1 MSKTILSFLDK
12 HAPALVAFKDE
23 TQLRFNN
30 EFIVQ
35 SEYDLEL
42 QRRAEA
48 LIGKKIYE
56 LRRVSLNLLA
66 AKTEIKTKIISAK
79 ALNQEVDSDWLEDE
93 KVFENKINLLEKA
106 ISLKQQYQ
114 KQPTHEVERNII
126 DHGLLYASTPNEKTL
141 EKIRTKD
148 GIIELHKKGF
158 RRLFYR
164 NENGSLLTPYDM
176 KVFIGL
182 FRLWGI
188 NGKNIKFAFSF
199 SELADVI
206 YAEKSGGEYATI
218 EKSLNNLAATS
229 MIMEEYFS
237 PKTGK
242 RTRTVTHNPISNAIV
257 DAEKQSA
264 AIMFNQYL
272 HESLEAGY
280 VVHISMALYNDLASP
295 TSKSLYLTISNRL
308 QDQEYSMDI
317 DTLIAHI
324 GLHSNT
330 RSKAVVTIK
339 ESLQEL
345 KEYGF
350 LNDFDFIYR
359 NGNIAKKV
367 IFTPS
372 EWAKSVGFG
381 RDLSLAPLEMQRTLQ

>member
-148 GIIELHKKGF
+148 GIIELHKKGIPQAV
-158 RRLFYR
+158 L
-164 NENGSLLTPYDM
+164 
-176 KVFIGL
+176 
-182 FRLWGI
+182 
-188 NGKNIKFAFSF
+188 
-199 SELADVI
+199 
-206 YAEKSGGEYATI
+206 
-218 EKSLNNLAATS
+218 
-229 MIMEEYFS
+229 
-237 PKTGK
+237 PK
-242 RTRTVTHNPISNAIV
+242 
-257 DAEKQSA
+257 
-264 AIMFNQYL
+264 
-272 HESLEAGY
+272 
-280 VVHISMALYNDLASP
+280 
-295 TSKSLYLTISNRL
+295 
-308 QDQEYSMDI
+308 
-317 DTLIAHI
+317 
-324 GLHSNT
+324 
-330 RSKAVVTIK
+330 
-339 ESLQEL
+339 
-345 KEYGF
+345 
-350 LNDFDFIYR
+350 
-359 NGNIAKKV
+359 
-367 IFTPS
+367 
-372 EWAKSVGFG
+372 
-381 RDLSLAPLEMQRTLQ
+381 

>member
-1 MSKTILSFLDK
+1 M
-12 HAPALVAFKDE
+12 
-23 TQLRFNN
+23 
-30 EFIVQ
+30 
-35 SEYDLEL
+35 
-42 QRRAEA
+42 
-48 LIGKKIYE
+48 
-56 LRRVSLNLLA
+56 
-66 AKTEIKTKIISAK
+66 
-79 ALNQEVDSDWLEDE
+79 
-93 KVFENKINLLEKA
+93 
-106 ISLKQQYQ
+106 
-114 KQPTHEVERNII
+114 
-126 DHGLLYASTPNEKTL
+126 
-141 EKIRTKD
+141 
-148 GIIELHKKGF
+148 
-158 RRLFYR
+158 
-164 NENGSLLTPYDM
+164 TPYDM